1 MFCTFTGNRHRD
13 GHSLR
18 GHRKK
23 SVPTSNPKEKHK
35 LESTLSQL
43 TGQTIKRVAAKSSR
57 AISKRAD
64 PCCHKPAMTA
74 EFTLT
79 TTYST
84 CWRAFLCCVFMFQ
97 SVCAANSK
105 NKQKNCTQLQMCT
118 DEKQKQV
125 RQSYTWWKNYISLQ
139 PFLSDICCQCVCMF
153 CCVCIVP
160 QPPPCTRA
168 AQWPWDLRA
177 SSGGA
182 ERERLGTNGRH
193 SFIPSLPQS
202 IFLWCP
208 LINLPSAHYGFIY
221 PPSMEHSASLF
232 SSACLFLSQK
242 KAVMFYLSTLFQQ

>member
-105 NKQKNCTQLQMCT
+105 
-118 DEKQKQV
+118 EKTKKLHATANVHRWETKTGQTELYMMKKLYF
-125 RQSYTWWKNYISLQ
+125 SST
-139 PFLSDICCQCVCMF
+139 LSFRYLLSVCVYVLL
-153 CCVCIVP
+153 CVHCAP
-160 QPPPCTRA
+160 APSMHPCGTMALRSESKLRRSGAGTAWDKRA
-168 AQWPWDLRA
+168 ALF
-177 SSGGA
+177 
-182 ERERLGTNGRH
+182 H
-193 SFIPSLPQS
+193 SFSPS
-202 IFLWCP
+202 IHFP
-208 LINLPSAHYGFIY
+208 LMSFD
-221 PPSMEHSASLF
+221 
-232 SSACLFLSQK
+232 
-242 KAVMFYLSTLFQQ
+242 